1 MAFICKNFTIHER
14 KTKPRDSKRGLYDK
28 AFKQCGSALEKRLI
42 VKQYQPY
49 HYIFGE
55 KL

>member
-1 MAFICKNFTIHER
+1 MTLVCKNFSEYER
-14 KTKPRDSKRGLYDK
+14 RTKPRDAKRGLYDK
-28 AFKQCGSALEKRLI
+28 AFKQCRSALEKRLI

-49 HYIFGE
+49 HYIFGI